1 MKNYQ
6 SITFT
11 ATRSTV
17 IADKYVPYALYKQ
30 NKAIV
35 EELGGQVVKGNEG
48 FVAQFPT
55 SAKAKAFVNQAVCE
69 MSKKEYNATRKS
81 EPKATTRA
89 KAIAIKARTQVNA
102 PKQGKGK
109 ANAEK
114 FITLMDEDG
123 NEYKIPMSALGI
135 VSTKAPAP
143 KKAVNKGKGTTKKAT
158 TTPKKAS
165 KTTAKAKAVAPTKG
179 KGKSK
184 SCPVDFSK
192 LAGKGRSANKDAALL
207 MRKAGYID
215 GTTAEYQ
222 AVWAEWLKVR

>member
-48 FVAQFPT
+48 FVAQFPNA
-55 SAKAKAFVNQAVCE
+55 SKAKAFVKQAVCE
-69 MSKKEYNATRKS
+69 MSKKEYNDTRKTVA
-81 EPKATTRA
+81 PKAT
-89 KAIAIKARTQVNA
+89 VSA

-109 ANAEK
+109 AEK

-135 VSTKAPAP
+135 VSAPAP
-143 KKAVNKGKGTTKKAT
+143 KKSKAKATATTKKAT
-158 TTPKKAS
+158 TTPKKATTT
-165 KTTAKAKAVAPTKG
+165 KTAKPVAKG

-184 SCPVDFSK
+184 SCGVDFSK
-192 LAGKGRSANKDAALL
+192 LAGKGRAANAKASALIN
-207 MRKAGYID
+207 KAGYANN
-215 GTTAEYQ
+215 TPEYMEAW
-222 AVWAEWLKVR
+222 AVWCEVR